1 MHAMRFPHAQFPAAV
16 VRSRTTAGITLT
28 ETRYNADAALPTH
41 SHEYA
46 CLVLVLQGTFRER
59 FGPRSRDGAPGML
72 IVRPAG
78 EPHSDRFTGRG
89 GRCLNVELSPHWL
102 ERVRGYTRAFDDSAA
117 FRDASLLLAG
127 RRLRDELSQDDE
139 VSPLAVE
146 SIVLSMVVDAVR
158 GTRRAPGAPPRWLLM
173 TRDLLHADVAARWT
187 LDALAAQAGVHP
199 AHLAS
204 SFRRHF
210 GRGVA
215 TYLRQLRVESACRAL
230 VESDMPL
237 AEIAIASGFSDQSH
251 FGRTFK
257 QLMRVTPAQYR
268 AKR

>member
-16 VRSRTTAGITLT
+16 LRSRTTAGITLT
-28 ETRYNADAALPTH
+28 ETRYGADASLATH

-78 EPHSDRFTGRG
+78 EPHSDRFAGRG
-89 GRCLNVELSPHWL
+89 GRCLNVELSPQWL
-102 ERVRGYTRAFDDSAA
+102 ERVRGYTRAFDDSMA
-117 FRDASLLLAG
+117 FRGGAFLLAG
-127 RRLRDELSQDDE
+127 RRLRDELSQDDD
-139 VSPLAVE
+139 VSPLAIE
-146 SIVLSMVVDAVR
+146 SLVLSMVADAVR
-158 GTRRAPGAPPRWLLM
+158 DTRRTPGLPPRWLLA

-187 LDALAAQAGVHP
+187 LDALAAEARVHP

-204 SFRRHF
+204 TFRRHF

-215 TYLRQLRVESACRAL
+215 TYLRQLRIDYACRAL
-230 VESDMPL
+230 AESDMPL

-268 AKR
+268 ARR